1 MRTKGQ
7 EASDTVPTFMLAFR
21 HATPHRPE
29 EVKGALQAS
38 PMTPEAA
45 APRG

>member
-1 MRTKGQ
+1 MF
-7 EASDTVPTFMLAFR
+7 VVR

-38 PMTPEAA
+38 PMTAGGSGT
-45 APRG
+45 PRAKVDGTVPL